1 MHHFFKLGLISTA
14 VLSSQIVLANEFWS
28 QDRQWLLGDWGGER
42 QQLENKGYKF
52 TASIMS
58 QAATNLDGGYND
70 SNTLENAGQLTLGA
84 NFDLNKIA
92 GWEDTTAAI
101 MITKR
106 DGNAL
111 TLERIKDPRSSA
123 LGNSQEIYGRGKIW
137 RLTQAW
143 IKKGF
148 DDNTVQVKIGRMGMS
163 DDFNSSQCEFQNLL
177 LCGGQ
182 LGKSIGSIWYNWPV
196 GLWGANV
203 KYQFAP
209 EWTVGVGV
217 YEVNPDNVKTQSNS
231 DGFNLD
237 MNNVK
242 GATIPVE
249 VAWKPKLSTFNG
261 LPGEYKI
268 GALYSTADAND
279 VGTAGK
285 EYSGKHSFWINT
297 QQQLTQREN
306 DPKRGLFL
314 SFNGVLNDKAT
325 TTVQSTQQ
333 IAVWYKGVFDSRPN
347 DSIGFGLANYLV
359 NDRARD
365 RQIATNESR
374 GYYEYD
380 AFATNYIPI
389 QRDEL
394 NVELNYT
401 YQWSPAVMLRP
412 NIQYIHQPAGVKEV
426 DDAWVAGL
434 TMRLNF

>member
-1 MHHFFKLGLISTA
+1 MKKVNLMKMSA
-14 VLSSQIVLANEFWS
+14 VSLAILCSQGVMANEPWS
-28 QDRQWLLGDWGGER
+28 QDRQWLFGDWNGKR
-42 QQLENKGYKF
+42 QQLEDKGYKF

-58 QAATNLDGGYND
+58 QAATNIDGGYND
-70 SNTLENAGQLTLGA
+70 NNTTTVASQLTLGA

-92 GWEDTTAAI
+92 GWNDTTAGI

-111 TLERIKDPRSSA
+111 TNERIKDPRSTT

-143 IKKGF
+143 VKKGF
-148 DDNTVQVKIGRMGMS
+148 DDNKVQVKAGRMGMS

-196 GLWGANV
+196 SVWAANV

-209 EWTVGVGV
+209 EWTIGVGV
-217 YEVNPDNVKTQSNS
+217 YEVNPDDIKTQSAS
-231 DGFNLD
+231 DGFNLG
-237 MNNVK
+237 MNNVQ

-249 VAWKPKLSTFNG
+249 LAWKPKLNG

-268 GALYSTADAND
+268 GALYSTAEAKDIK
-279 VGTAGK
+279 TAGK
-285 EYSGKHSFWINT
+285 VHDGKHSFWFNS
-297 QQQLTQREN
+297 QQQLTQRGS
-306 DPKRGLFL
+306 DSKRGLYVG
-314 SFNGVLNDKAT
+314 FNAVFNDKAT
-325 TTVQSTQQ
+325 TFVDNTEQL
-333 IAVWYKGVFDSRPN
+333 AFWYKGMFDSRPA
-347 DSIGFGLANYLV
+347 DTIALGFARYGV

-365 RQIATNESR
+365 KEIATDISR
-374 GYYEYD
+374 GYFSYD
-380 AFATNYIPI
+380 PLASNYVPI
-389 QRDEL
+389 QRSEL

-401 YQWSPAVMLRP
+401 YQLSPAVMIRP
-412 NIQYIHQPAGVKEV
+412 NLQYIHQPAGVKEV

-434 TMRLNF
+434 SMRVNF

>member
-1 MHHFFKLGLISTA
+1 MKKVNLMKMSA
-14 VLSSQIVLANEFWS
+14 VSLAILCSQGVMANEPWS
-28 QDRQWLLGDWGGER
+28 QDRQWLFGDWNGKR
-42 QQLENKGYKF
+42 QQLEDQGYKF

-58 QAATNLDGGYND
+58 QAATNIDGGYND
-70 SNTLENAGQLTLGA
+70 NNTTTVASQLTLGA

-92 GWEDTTAAI
+92 GWNDTTAGI

-111 TLERIKDPRSSA
+111 TNERIKDLRSTT

-143 IKKGF
+143 VKKGF
-148 DDNTVQVKIGRMGMS
+148 DDNKVQVKAGRMGMS

-196 GLWGANV
+196 SVWAANV

-209 EWTVGVGV
+209 EWTIGVGV
-217 YEVNPDNVKTQSNS
+217 YEVNPDDIKTQSAS
-231 DGFNLD
+231 DGFNLG
-237 MNNVK
+237 MNNVQ

-249 VAWKPKLSTFNG
+249 LAWKPKLNG

-268 GALYSTADAND
+268 GALYSTAEAKDIK
-279 VGTAGK
+279 TAGK
-285 EYSGKHSFWINT
+285 VHDGKHSFWFNS
-297 QQQLTQREN
+297 QQQLTQHGS
-306 DPKRGLFL
+306 DSKRGLYVG
-314 SFNGVLNDKAT
+314 FNAVFNDKAT
-325 TTVQSTQQ
+325 TFVDNTEQL
-333 IAVWYKGVFDSRPN
+333 AFWYKGMFDSRPA
-347 DSIGFGLANYLV
+347 DTIALGFARYGV

-365 RQIATNESR
+365 KEIATDISR
-374 GYYEYD
+374 GYFSYD
-380 AFATNYIPI
+380 PLASNYVPI
-389 QRDEL
+389 QRSEL

-401 YQWSPAVMLRP
+401 YQLSPAVMIRP
-412 NIQYIHQPAGVKEV
+412 NLQYIHQPAGVKEV

-434 TMRLNF
+434 SMRVNF

>member
-14 VLSSQIVLANEFWS
+14 VLSSQIALANEFWS

-182 LGKSIGSIWYNWPV
+182 LGKSLGSIWYNWPV

-209 EWTVGVGV
+209 EWTLGLGV

-249 VAWKPKLSTFNG
+249 LAWKPKLRAFNG
-261 LPGEYKI
+261 LPG
-268 GALYSTADAND
+268 
-279 VGTAGK
+279 
-285 EYSGKHSFWINT
+285 
-297 QQQLTQREN
+297 
-306 DPKRGLFL
+306 
-314 SFNGVLNDKAT
+314 
-325 TTVQSTQQ
+325 
-333 IAVWYKGVFDSRPN
+333 
-347 DSIGFGLANYLV
+347 
-359 NDRARD
+359 
-365 RQIATNESR
+365 
-374 GYYEYD
+374 
-380 AFATNYIPI
+380 
-389 QRDEL
+389 
-394 NVELNYT
+394 
-401 YQWSPAVMLRP
+401 
-412 NIQYIHQPAGVKEV
+412 
-426 DDAWVAGL
+426 
-434 TMRLNF
+434 